1 MTLKIIKDL
10 KPERFKAGGLLY
22 IHRNVDIDEG
32 SDERLMLEMVKEQK
46 ERVQRINKTESNVL
60 DKAKAAFMAIS
71 TGEGKTELTGSDE
84 DIVETLKLISDREIN
99 YFSDLNM
106 AYGDEVIFLPF
117 TGEFN
122 KRLTTELTNMSMLVM
137 KDMSTGYSIG
147 IITVSKLLN
156 DFEEIKNSIR
166 TEV

>member
-1 MTLKIIKDL
+1 MKLKIIKNL

-32 SDERLMLEMVKEQK
+32 SEERVILEMIKKQK
-46 ERVQRINKTESNVL
+46 ERVGKINEIENNVL
-60 DKAKAAFMAIS
+60 DKARFSFMAIS
-71 TGEGKTELTGSDE
+71 TGEGKTELTGSEE
-84 DIVETLKLISDREIN
+84 DIVETLKMISERGVN
-99 YFSDLNM
+99 YFSDMNM

-122 KRLTTELTNMSMLVM
+122 KRLTTELTNMSMLVI
-137 KDMSTGYSIG
+137 KDMSTGYSAG
-147 IITVSKLLN
+147 ILTATKLLN